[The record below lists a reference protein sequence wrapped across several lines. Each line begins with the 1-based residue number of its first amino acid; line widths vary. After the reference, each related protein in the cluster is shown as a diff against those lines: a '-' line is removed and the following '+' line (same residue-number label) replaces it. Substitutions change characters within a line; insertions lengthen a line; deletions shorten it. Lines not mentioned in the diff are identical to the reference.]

1 MVLAVRPTQEDLISV
16 SGFGSPRC
24 MLFFPASRPEMY
36 EKAAR
41 SGAHAVCMDLEDSVA
56 AGGKNAAR
64 SFATLALG
72 RARPNGTDLVIRIN
86 HPSTAAGEA
95 DLAAIAGALDAGA
108 PAARDGGLALMI
120 PKVGAPEE
128 VEAIRGRLSAHD
140 LGVGLIPMIE
150 TVRGLARVE
159 EIAAMESVRALLFG
173 GLDLSIELGAELAWE
188 PLLYARSRFV
198 HAARL
203 AGVGALDMPWL
214 DVSDRTGL
222 EAEARRVRALGF
234 TGKAAIHPDQV
245 GTVLDAFSP
254 SEREIAYARRVVEAA
269 AAAPVGAFLLDG
281 AMVDRPVVEAAR
293 RTLERT
299 ADLSRTRGVGA

>member
-1 MVLAVRPTQEDLISV
+1 VIPV
-16 SGFGSPRC
+16 SGFSSPRC
-24 MLFFPASRPEMY
+24 VLFFPASRPELY

-56 AGGKNAAR
+56 AGDKDEAR
-64 SFATLALG
+64 SFAARALG
-72 RARPNGTDLVIRIN
+72 SPRSNGVDLVLRIN
-86 HPSTAAGEA
+86 HPSTAEGEA
-95 DLAAIAGALDAGA
+95 DLVAIAGALDSGA

-128 VEAIRGRLSAHD
+128 VEAVRGRLSERDVD
-140 LGVGLIPMIE
+140 LGLIPMIE

-159 EIAAMESVRALLFG
+159 EIATTESVRALLFG

-214 DVSDRTGL
+214 DVSDRAGL

-245 GTVLDAFSP
+245 GAVLDAFSP

-269 AAAPVGAFLLDG
+269 DHEPAGAFLLDG
-281 AMVDRPVVEAAR
+281 AVVERPVVEAAR
-293 RTLERT
+293 RILERT
-299 ADLSRTRGVGA
+299 VDLPRTRGPGA